1 LGVVLLIISFIINS
15 LVHRIQEQTQRDR
28 TA

>member
-1 LGVVLLIISFIINS
+1 VVLLIISFIINS